1 VIDKILEL
9 PLLLILA
16 WLAGAALWNV
26 AGVVLIAMTGTGFA
40 PTASLL
46 VVGILAA
53 VALLLYLAAR
63 SGGIG
68 FAVLAALCA
77 VLAFFGVYQAYVGD
91 PSSWATPFW
100 RWAGAA
106 LNFYGFVAGL
116 FGAIKGIG
124 ARRKAG

>member
-1 VIDKILEL
+1 MIDKILEL

-46 VVGILAA
+46 VAGILAA

-68 FAVLAALCA
+68 FAVLAAL
-77 VLAFFGVYQAYVGD
+77 
-91 PSSWATPFW
+91 SAT
-100 RWAGAA
+100 
-106 LNFYGFVAGL
+106 
-116 FGAIKGIG
+116 
-124 ARRKAG
+124 RRKRYIRYIRRI